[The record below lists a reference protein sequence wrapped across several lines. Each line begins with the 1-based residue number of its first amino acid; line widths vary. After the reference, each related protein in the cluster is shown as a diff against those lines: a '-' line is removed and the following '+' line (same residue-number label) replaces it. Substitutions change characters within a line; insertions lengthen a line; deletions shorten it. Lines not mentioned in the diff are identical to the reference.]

1 MTTQAAGGFKVQSWD
16 EQAYGEL
23 DEGVK
28 LTRASVTQTFTGDLE
43 GDGAAE
49 WLMCARADGTADFV
63 GLVSVSGRLGD
74 RKGGFV
80 LENRGTF
87 DGNTA
92 EGPWSVVPGSGTGEL
107 AGLRGEGR
115 FSAPL
120 GSEATLTLAY
130 DFE

>member
-1 MTTQAAGGFKVQSWD
+1 MTTQATGGFKVQSWD
-16 EQAYGEL
+16 EEAYAEL

-28 LTRASVTQTFTGDLE
+28 LTRASVRQAFTGDLE

-49 WLMCARADGTADFV
+49 WLMCGRADGSADFV
-63 GLVSVSGRLGD
+63 GLVSVSGRLGG
-74 RKGGFV
+74 REGSFV

-87 DGNTA
+87 DGKTA

-107 AGLRGEGR
+107 AGLRGDGS